1 MVPGVAH
8 FSQARLRNN
17 KEEIMADKMTT
28 IQVSVETK
36 DRLVKLGVMDDTY
49 DSVIQRLLKELS
61 DIKTDAIIKRVVK
74 K

>member
-1 MVPGVAH
+1 
-8 FSQARLRNN
+8 
-17 KEEIMADKMTT
+17 MADKMTT